1 MRDDLE
7 GFNPPE
13 PNIDWYLARN
23 GHQFGPL
30 RDVEMRK
37 FNELGHL
44 QRTDLVWRKGFS
56 DWRPAGD
63 VFEIKPSTKRAARYN
78 L

>member
-7 GFNPPE
+7 GLSPAE
-13 PNIDWYLARN
+13 PITWYIARD
-23 GHQFGPL
+23 GQQFGPL
-30 RDVEMRK
+30 SDAEMKK

-44 QRTDLVWRKGFS
+44 ESNDLVWRKGFS

-63 VFEIKPSTKRAARYN
+63 VFEIAPKAGG
-78 L
+78 

>member
-7 GFNPPE
+7 GLQQQPE
-13 PNIDWYLARN
+13 VSWYIARD
-23 GHQFGPL
+23 GQQFGPL
-30 RDVEMRK
+30 SDAEMRK

-44 QRTDLVWRKGFS
+44 QSTDLVWHKGFS

-63 VFEIKPSTKRAARYN
+63 VFEIKPRTKP
-78 L
+78 